1 METPN
6 CGNLLVASQNF
17 HLDPTHRSPIPPML
31 LSFSVEYLGFCEVST
46 LLLHPYDEANRVP
59 DSSPIADRFNGFFYG
74 PQDYAVVAHNA

>member
-1 METPN
+1 
-6 CGNLLVASQNF
+6 
-17 HLDPTHRSPIPPML
+17 ML